1 MPNTAAVYARID
13 PQLKK
18 DAEAI
23 LNELHVSPSALIQM
37 LYSQIKLTRGIPF
50 DIKLPGLR
58 PVFIDDLTPEQFN
71 KELERGF
78 NDIEEGRTISLEEAE
93 YMLKK
98 GF

>member
-37 LYSQIKLTRGIPF
+37 LYSQIKLTRGTTF
-50 DIKLPGLR
+50 DIRLTGRR
-58 PVFIDDLTPEQFN
+58 PNFIDD
-71 KELERGF
+71 
-78 NDIEEGRTISLEEAE
+78 
-93 YMLKK
+93 
-98 GF
+98 

>member
-13 PQLKK
+13 PKLKK

-23 LNELHVSPSALIQM
+23 LSELNVSPSALIQM

-50 DIKLPGLR
+50 DIKLPGKR
-58 PVFIDDLTPEQFN
+58 PVFIDDLTPEQLDE
-71 KELERGF
+71 ELGKGF
-78 NDIEEGRTISLEEAE
+78 KDIKEGRTISAEEAE
-93 YMLKK
+93 YIIKK